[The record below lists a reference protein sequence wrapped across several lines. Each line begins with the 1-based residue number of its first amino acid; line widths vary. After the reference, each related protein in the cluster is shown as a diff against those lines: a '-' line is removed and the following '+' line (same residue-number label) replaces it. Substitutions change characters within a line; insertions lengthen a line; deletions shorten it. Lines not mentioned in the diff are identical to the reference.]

1 MDTKLLV
8 MGNGAVGISLGRHVA
23 KALRLAPGDVVE
35 VTVVG
40 DGLRLARKAVLDPN
54 VNCSNLWEHA
64 SKMWASTGLRRTEAT
79 TEVTSRQLHRQS
91 S

>member
-1 MDTKLLV
+1 MDTKLLD
-8 MGNGAVGISLGRHVA
+8 MGNGVVGISLGRHVA
-23 KALRLAPGDVVE
+23 KALRLAPGDVVIVNVE
-35 VTVVG
+35 G
-40 DGLRLARKAVLDPN
+40 DGLRLVRRAVLDPD

-64 SKMWASTGLRRTEAT
+64 AKMWASTGLRRAEAP